1 MKVCLGGT
9 FDIIHEGHILLFKKA
24 FEIGDEVIIGLSSDN
39 LVKKMGKKARS
50 YEERKKD
57 LEKFL
62 EKKGWMAKIEALETK
77 YGTATEENFDAIV
90 VSPGTKKM
98 AEKINEIRQEK
109 GLKPLKIVCVPYVM
123 AEDGI
128 PVATSRIKKGEI
140 DGMKRIKPLK
150 VCIASK
156 NEIKIE
162 ATKEVFND
170 FFRGIKMEY
179 DSIDAG
185 IEKQPFGEK
194 ILHGAIERA
203 KHAVKNADYGI
214 GIEAGIKEENGI
226 FFIEQYVAIA
236 DKVGYITYGKSP
248 AFQCP
253 EWILEEIKEGKEMKE
268 IIPFKDEEER
278 KKGAV
283 WYFSRKM
290 DRKEITKSAILMAL
304 IPRTIKYWK
313 QE

>member
-9 FDIIHEGHILLFKKA
+9 FDIIHEGHILLLRKA
-24 FEIGDEVIIGLSSDN
+24 FEIGDEVVIGLSSDN

-50 YEERKKD
+50 YEERKKG
-57 LEKFL
+57 LQKFL
-62 EKKGWMAKIEALETK
+62 EKKGWRAKIEALETE
-77 YGTATEENFDAIV
+77 YGTAIEENFDAIV

-98 AEKINEIRQEK
+98 AEKINEIRRSK
-109 GLKPLKIVCVPYVM
+109 GLKPLKIVCIPYVM
-123 AEDGI
+123 ADDGI
-128 PVATSRIKKGEI
+128 PVATSRIKSGEI
-140 DGMKRIKPLK
+140 DGIKRIKPLK

-162 ATKEVFND
+162 ATKEVFDN
-170 FFRGIKMEY
+170 FFEKIKIEY
-179 DSIDAG
+179 DALDVDT
-185 IEKQPFGEK
+185 EKQPFGEK
-194 ILHGAIERA
+194 ILHGAIKRA

-253 EWILEEIKEGKEMKE
+253 DWILEEIKEGKEMKE

-304 IPRTIKYWK
+304 IPRTTRYCKP
-313 QE
+313 E